1 MFLGKCEKNN
11 FSIRFWS
18 HFLQSIICTDVT
30 NFPNC
35 DESWIWF
42 KDNLS
47 YLILKYSN
55 LALETVSDSTEQD
68 RHKWKKKSKSFNDY
82 KPQNGFRCTI
92 IYTSGSEHP
101 VHLLPSFIPV
111 Y

>member
-11 FSIRFWS
+11 FSISSDFD
-18 HFLQSIICTDVT
+18 SISYNSLFGQMWLIFQT
-30 NFPNC
+30 
-35 DESWIWF
+35 
-42 KDNLS
+42 